1 MAPLPLPFPASNLP
15 AWRTHWVL
23 PLYAAHPSTGTS
35 VVAASTYALS
45 RKSYCLHY
53 INTYSTQHV
62 KNGFETHKCTVTAS
76 TTVTVNGFETPL

>member
-1 MAPLPLPFPASNLP
+1 MAPLPLPFPASQPP

-35 VVAASTYALS
+35 VVAASTCVLF

-53 INTYSTQHV
+53 INIYSTQYV
-62 KNGFETHKCTVTAS
+62 
-76 TTVTVNGFETPL
+76 